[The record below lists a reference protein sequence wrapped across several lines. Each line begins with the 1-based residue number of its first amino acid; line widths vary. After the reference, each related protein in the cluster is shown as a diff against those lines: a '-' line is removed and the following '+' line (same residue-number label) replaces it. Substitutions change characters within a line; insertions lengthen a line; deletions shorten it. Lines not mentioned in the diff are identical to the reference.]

1 MNWKFKWFL
10 FGNSFFSLL
19 SYSILIEAYTQK
31 KENPAKKID
40 DYETGIWG
48 KIKVLDGR
56 NTSET
61 NDTF

>member
-1 MNWKFKWFL
+1 ML
-10 FGNSFFSLL
+10 R
-19 SYSILIEAYTQK
+19 K
-31 KENPAKKID
+31 KKTEQKID

-61 NDTF
+61 NYTF